1 LQNKFCVDLIL
12 GIIKLKV
19 FILTQFNKVKSS
31 KRAVL
36 FTLYKIYLLIM
47 FVIKLI
53 GNKNKYTGYWR

>member
-36 FTLYKIYLLIM
+36 FTLYKIIY
-47 FVIKLI
+47 
-53 GNKNKYTGYWR
+53 